1 MPFHTVYGVSDSEVS
16 RFVEDNEAV
25 DEWLGKYRGR
35 TIHENSYKLCRF
47 FKWLRIIKD
56 QNFSPKDL
64 LNDQIQLRRSDD
76 IEDRRRHL
84 RWALEHTRDNPD
96 FQDLSDN
103 WKYSLFLVIKSFYDY
118 HEVPLTA
125 AKNVFGKRRKRK
137 NNRKQIT
144 LAQAKKIISLVNQ
157 RERAILL
164 IILQSGME
172 IGAVLNKMNFMWDQ
186 IIPQIEAGR
195 PRVKVEFAERKG
207 NNYSYF
213 TYFSDDAVQE
223 LKKWLLIRQRIVNKK
238 GEPSSHPIFITREA
252 TPYLENNYYQ
262 TIDYHRAKKK
272 LPNFVTH
279 QFRKLFKTEA
289 SLPERGIDRNVIEF
303 FMGHVN
309 ELASMGGTYDKT
321 PEIHEDVIE
330 KEYAK
335 LEPYLNIYSG
345 AVIAQQER
353 DIEIEKL
360 KTKVNELMEYREL
373 EDQILGRVESQ
384 MLIAGGRE
392 FYDKITKNVFKVLTE
407 MQSEREEKKKVTP

>member
-1 MPFHTVYGVSDSEVS
+1 MPYNTVYGVSDDEVNS
-16 RFVEDNEAV
+16 FIQDNEAV
-25 DEWLGKYRGR
+25 REWLGKYRGR
-35 TIHENSYKLCRF
+35 TVGKNSHKLCRF
-47 FKWLRIIKD
+47 FKWLRVVKD
-56 QNFSPKDL
+56 HDVSPKDL

-76 IEDRRRHL
+76 IEDRRKHL

-96 FQDLSDN
+96 FSDLSDS
-103 WKYSLFLVIKSFYDY
+103 WKYNVFLVIKSFYDY

-144 LAQAKKIISLVNQ
+144 LAQAKKIINLLGQ

-195 PRVKVEFAERKG
+195 PRVKVEFPERKG
-207 NNYSYF
+207 NSYPYF
-213 TYFSDDAVQE
+213 TYFSHDAIQE
-223 LKKWLLIRQRIVNKK
+223 LKKWLIIRRRIVQRK
-238 GEPSSHPIFITREA
+238 GEPPSHAIFITREG
-252 TPYLENNYYQ
+252 TPYQENNYFQ
-262 TIDYHRAKKK
+262 MIDYHRAKKK

-289 SLPERGIDRNVIEF
+289 SLPERGIDRNVVEF
-303 FMGHVN
+303 FLGHVN

-330 KEYAK
+330 REYAK

-345 AVIAQQER
+345 VAI
-353 DIEIEKL
+353 D
-360 KTKVNELMEYREL
+360 T
-373 EDQILGRVESQ
+373 EDPILGRVASL
-384 MLIAGGRE
+384 MNIAGGRE
-392 FYDKITKNVFKVLTE
+392 FFEEITQRAFNILVK
-407 MQSEREEKKKVTP
+407 MQREHEKKVTATNPGS